1 MSKQFTESELEELS
15 LRFRGVLEIDNKID
29 ELSEQTKL
37 FSASKREAIKAI
49 AEKMECKQ
57 KEVKK
62 GYDAY
67 VRSLKSPEEV
77 EAEEEVFVIIKEYD
91 LLKQEKK

>member
-29 ELSEQTKL
+29 ELSEQVKL
-37 FSASKREAIKAI
+37 FNASKREALKAI
-49 AEKMECKQ
+49 ATQMEVKQ